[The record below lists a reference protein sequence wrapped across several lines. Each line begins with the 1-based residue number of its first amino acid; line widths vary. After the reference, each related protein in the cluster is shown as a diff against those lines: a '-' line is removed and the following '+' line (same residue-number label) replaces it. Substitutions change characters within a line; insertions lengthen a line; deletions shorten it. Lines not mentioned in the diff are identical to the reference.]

1 MANGKLTIT
10 SPREKKKKGGKSTM
24 LTAYDYPFAALLD
37 AAGIDMILVGD
48 SAANVV
54 LGYPNTIPIT
64 MDEMVMLTRAVSR
77 AVKRALVIGDMP
89 FGSYNA
95 SIEDA
100 IRNATRFMKEGGAD
114 AVKLEGG
121 RSVVRTVDA
130 LVKAGIPT
138 VGHLGLTPQTAGML
152 GGYRVQA
159 RTAQPAAELI
169 RDALKLQEA
178 GAFLLVVECIP
189 SGVTEV
195 LTKKV
200 DIPVIGIGAGP
211 HCDGQVLV
219 LHDMLGI
226 KSGYD
231 PKFVKKYAGLGKDI
245 LKALTTYRDEVESG
259 KFPSPDRSFAVPD
272 EEIEKLRKLID

>member
-1 MANGKLTIT
+1 MASGKLTIT
-10 SPREKKKKGGKSTM
+10 SPRQKKKKGEKTTM

-54 LGYPNTIPIT
+54 LGYPDTIPIT
-64 MDEMVMLTRAVSR
+64 MDELIVLTRAVSR

-89 FGSYNA
+89 FGSTNA

-100 IRNATRFMKEGGAD
+100 IRNATRFMKEGGTD

-121 RSVVRTVDA
+121 GSVVRTVEA

-138 VGHLGLTPQTAGML
+138 VGHLGLTPQTAGMM
-152 GGYRVQA
+152 GGYRLQA
-159 RTAQPAAELI
+159 RTAEAAAELI
-169 RDALKLQEA
+169 RDALKLQDA

-211 HCDGQVLV
+211 ACDGQVLV

-231 PKFVKKYAGLGKDI
+231 PKFVKKYACLGEDI
-245 LKALTTYRDEVESG
+245 LKALTTYRQEVESG
-259 KFPSPDRSFAVPD
+259 AFPTPDHSFAAED
-272 EEIEKLRKLID
+272 EEIEKLKKLL